1 MANQYVN
8 KVQKSDGTTIIDITD
23 TTATAADVAT
33 GKYFYAVSGE
43 KTEGLNAGGNA
54 FLISD
59 TTDMAGGT
67 IRTATAI
74 EVAGTKSITD
84 NGTYDVTSFASADV
98 SVPAS
103 AVDTGTKSITTNG
116 THDVIGYASAN
127 VAVPA
132 SAVDTGTKS
141 ISISSNSTTTHDV
154 VGYASASITASVPNS
169 YSASDEGKVVSSGA
183 LVAQTAHADVT
194 PTTSDQTIDTT
205 TNNSIKVKG
214 DADLVAGNIKKD
226 VEIFGVT
233 GSYEGSGGGYD
244 LLDIVTRAEPTGD
257 VVLDSTSNF
266 NVRTYFFQNYT
277 GITSFSSNKALQ
289 LHGYAFQNCSNMT
302 SVNCPNCS
310 KLEGSV
316 FEGCSKLASITLSN
330 YYSLSGGNQFRT
342 CTSLVNFDFWGS
354 GTATTMFYG
363 CSNLEFVDCKN
374 LDLYNFAANTFQNC
388 TKLKTLIIRK
398 TSGVAALAATSAFN
412 GTPGASGG
420 SGLTVYVPNSL
431 VSTYQTATNWQTL
444 YNGGTITFQK
454 IEGSIY
460 E

>member
-59 TTDMAGGT
+59 TTDTAGGT

-103 AVDTGTKSITTNG
+103 AVDTGTKSI
-116 THDVIGYASAN
+116 
-127 VAVPA
+127 
-132 SAVDTGTKS
+132 
-141 ISISSNSTTTHDV
+141 SISSNGTTTHDV
-154 VGYASASITASVPNS
+154 VGYASASVTANVPNS
-169 YSASDEGKVVSSGA
+169 YSAGDEGKVVSSGA
-183 LVAQTAHADVT
+183 LVSQTAHADVT
-194 PTTSDQTIDTT
+194 PTTSDQTINTT

-226 VEIFGVT
+226 IEIFGVT
-233 GSYEGSGGGYD
+233 GSYEGGSSDDAYKFLDGSFSGAYVNNTITKLRNYAFTYYTDRDFSFSSSSATSIGYN
-244 LLDIVTRAEPTGD
+244 VFQG
-257 VVLDSTSNF
+257 SNL
-266 NVRTYFFQNYT
+266 
-277 GITSFSSNKALQ
+277 TSFSAPNLTGSANNASTFNAAKKLTFADMGSLSKIFGNFAYNANALAVLVLRQ
-289 LHGYAFQNCSNMT
+289 T
-302 SVNCPNCS
+302 SV
-310 KLEGSV
+310 V
-316 FEGCSKLASITLSN
+316 TLDNVSAFGN
-330 YYSLSGGNQFRT
+330 TPIRGYSGR
-342 CTSLVNFDFWGS
+342 S
-354 GTATTMFYG
+354 GT
-363 CSNLEFVDCKN
+363 
-374 LDLYNFAANTFQNC
+374 
-388 TKLKTLIIRK
+388 I
-398 TSGVAALAATSAFN
+398 
-412 GTPGASGG
+412 
-420 SGLTVYVPNSL
+420 YVPSSL
-431 VSTYQTATNWQTL
+431 ISSYKTASNWSTIF
-444 YNGGTITFQK
+444 GEGHVTFSA

>member
-59 TTDMAGGT
+59 TTDTAGGT

-103 AVDTGTKSITTNG
+103 AVDSGTKSITTNG
-116 THDVIGYASAN
+116 THDVVGYASAN

-132 SAVDTGTKS
+132 SEVDSGTKS
-141 ISISSNSTTTHDV
+141 ISISANGTTTHDV
-154 VGYASASITASVPNS
+154 VGYASASITTNVPNS
-169 YSASDEGKVVSSGA
+169 YSASDEGKVVSNGA
-183 LVAQTAHADVT
+183 LVSQTAHADVT

-233 GSYEGSGGGYD
+233 GSYEGGSSDNAYKFLDGSFSGAYVNNT
-244 LLDIVTRAEPTGD
+244 ITKIRNYAVTYYTD
-257 VVLDSTSNF
+257 HDFSFSSTSATSLGY
-266 NVRTYFFQNYT
+266 NVFQ
-277 GITSFSSNKALQ
+277 GASITSFSAPNLTGNTNNASAFNSARKLTFADMGKVTQ
-289 LHGYAFQNCSNMT
+289 LRANFAYNARLLSVLVLRRTESVVTLDNVNAFGNTPIRGYN
-302 SVNCPNCS
+302 
-310 KLEGSV
+310 
-316 FEGCSKLASITLSN
+316 
-330 YYSLSGGNQFRT
+330 SLSGT
-342 CTSLVNFDFWGS
+342 
-354 GTATTMFYG
+354 
-363 CSNLEFVDCKN
+363 
-374 LDLYNFAANTFQNC
+374 
-388 TKLKTLIIRK
+388 I
-398 TSGVAALAATSAFN
+398 
-412 GTPGASGG
+412 
-420 SGLTVYVPNSL
+420 YVPNAL
-431 VSTYQTATNWQTL
+431 ISTYKTATNW
-444 YNGGTITFQK
+444 GTIFNEGHVTFSA
-454 IEGSIY
+454 IEGSQY
-460 E
+460 EL

>member
-23 TTATAADVAT
+23 TTATAADVST

-59 TTDMAGGT
+59 TTDTAGGT

-103 AVDTGTKSITTNG
+103 AVDSGTKSITTNG
-116 THDVIGYASAN
+116 THDVVGYASAN

-141 ISISSNSTTTHDV
+141 ISISANGTTTHDV
-154 VGYASASITASVPNS
+154 VGYASASITANVPNS

-183 LVAQTAHADVT
+183 LVSQTAHADVT

-214 DADLVAGNIKKD
+214 DADLVAVNIKKD

-233 GSYEGSGGGYD
+233 GSYEGGGGS
-244 LLDIVTRAEPTGD
+244 LGGLAEMVDISDTNLVMPFMLSAMKNTNTVGGKVTY
-257 VVLDSTSNF
+257 SSNF
-266 NVRTYFFQNYT
+266 TQTESLFLST
-277 GITSFSSNKALQ
+277 GLSALHGLIMVGTSSDQITSLGPGGSNKWFLLTIYKNSSQ
-289 LHGYAFQNCSNMT
+289 ETRYTITGFSQSNAYT
-302 SVNCPNCS
+302 SRNNRT
-310 KLEGSV
+310 
-316 FEGCSKLASITLSN
+316 FETAYNEQPESGTIR
-330 YYSLSGGNQFRT
+330 LSGG
-342 CTSLVNFDFWGS
+342 
-354 GTATTMFYG
+354 
-363 CSNLEFVDCKN
+363 
-374 LDLYNFAANTFQNC
+374 DLYYSSRYNNNNNYQ
-388 TKLKTLIIRK
+388 LVR
-398 TSGVAALAATSAFN
+398 SGVQYEWLA
-412 GTPGASGG
+412 
-420 SGLTVYVPNSL
+420 
-431 VSTYQTATNWQTL
+431 W
-444 YNGGTITFQK
+444 
-454 IEGSIY
+454 
-460 E
+460 